1 MAVAD
6 RMIQTTPSQ
15 VPMPQDVLVA
25 CIRACV
31 DCAQACT
38 ACADAC
44 LGEQD
49 PTMLVRCIR
58 LDADCA
64 DVCAATGRIMSRE
77 TAFDPQMA
85 RAILHACVV
94 SCKLCG
100 DECAQHAQRGMRHC
114 QVCMETCRRCEQA
127 CNAALTALPP

>member
-64 DVCAATGRIMSRE
+64 DVCAATGRIMSRA
-77 TAFDPQMA
+77 TAFDPRMA
-85 RAILHACVV
+85 RAILHACAAA
-94 SCKLCG
+94 CQLCG
-100 DECAQHAQRGMRHC
+100 DECAQHAQRG
-114 QVCMETCRRCEQA
+114 VSKLRR
-127 CNAALTALPP
+127 